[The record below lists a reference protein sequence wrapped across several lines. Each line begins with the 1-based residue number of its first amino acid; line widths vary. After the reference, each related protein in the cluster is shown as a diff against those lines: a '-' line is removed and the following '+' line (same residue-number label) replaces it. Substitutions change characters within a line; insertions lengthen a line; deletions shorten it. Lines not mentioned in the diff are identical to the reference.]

1 MAEEVIAEPRMTVI
15 PREQHTISRK
25 DISENALKVLYRLN
39 KAGYEAYLVGGGVR
53 DLLLGKKPKDFDVT
67 TNATPDQVRKLF
79 RNCRLVG
86 RRFRLAHVM
95 FGPEIIEV
103 ATFRGHHEDQPA
115 DRTTSQRGQN
125 GMLLRDN
132 IFGSIEEDAQR
143 RDFTINSLYYSVA
156 DFTVRDYV
164 GGMQDL
170 EEGTIRLIGNPETR
184 YREDPVRMLRAVR
197 FAAKLHMRI
206 SPETAEP
213 IARLAT
219 LINDV
224 PPARLFEESLK
235 LLQAGNGLDTYQ
247 LLREY
252 SLFQPLFPTI
262 TRYFT
267 EKGDSSMERI
277 INLVLKNT
285 DTRIQNDMRVNPAFL
300 FAAMLWYPQL
310 ETAQKIA
317 QESGL
322 TYHDAFALAMN
333 DVLDEACR
341 TLAIPKRITTLV
353 RDIWQLQLRMSR
365 RQGKRAWKLME
376 HPKFRAAYDL
386 LALRAEVEGN
396 HELQKLVQWWGEFQ
410 VAAPPAQ
417 KGMLDVLDDEPDTR
431 RRHRRPRRRTPRR
444 EGSA

>member
-132 IFGSIEEDAQR
+132 IFGSIEDDAQR

-156 DFTVRDYV
+156 DFSVRDYV

-170 EEGTIRLIGNPETR
+170 EEGVIRLIGNPETR

-235 LLQAGNGLDTYQ
+235 LLQAGNGFDTYQ

-262 TRYFT
+262 TRFFT

-396 HELQKLVQWWGEFQ
+396 HELQRLVQWWGEFQ

-431 RRHRRPRRRTPRR
+431 RRHRRPRKRAPRR